1 MFPDSAAFF
10 LEYLILLALRS
21 RAILLFLKSLLV
33 LIYANCIWI
42 MLLPSHTKLPMELN
56 MDMLKFFC
64 SVSQNKIYLAWVENQ
79 PEKPETLYGG
89 QFTFYTVYKTNI
101 N

>member
-1 MFPDSAAFF
+1 MFPDSAFFF

-56 MDMLKFFC
+56 MDTLKFFC

>member
-42 MLLPSHTKLPMELN
+42 MLLPIHIKLPMELN
-56 MDMLKFFC
+56 MDTLKFFC
-64 SVSQNKIYLAWVENQ
+64 SVSQNKIL
-79 PEKPETLYGG
+79 
-89 QFTFYTVYKTNI
+89 FYKIYI
-101 N
+101 LHSL